1 MLDRVPEYSL
11 AKRLVW
17 TPIAMAYS
25 EQHGISAVMHK
36 KVVGRPWPPGRSGN
50 PGGRPKAAL
59 DIQALARQHTPE
71 AIQALVDALANPRER
86 VSAAVALLDRGWGKP
101 TQPLAGDADAA
112 PLVVDFCW
120 ADALPAPEP
129 APIGDT
135 EEDVVV
141 AFAGNIGEC

>member
-1 MLDRVPEYSL
+1 
-11 AKRLVW
+11 
-17 TPIAMAYS
+17 MAHS

-50 PGGRPKAAL
+50 PGGRPRAAL

-71 AIQALVDALANPRER
+71 AIAALVAALANPRER

-112 PLVVDFCW
+112 PLVVDFRW
-120 ADALPAPEP
+120 ADAAPLQSALEP
-129 APIGDT
+129 EPIGDVGVT
-135 EEDVVV
+135 EEDVIV
-141 AFAGNIGEC
+141 AFAGEC